1 MEYKHESVLINEVI
15 EQLKIR
21 PDGIYADGTLGGGG
35 HSFQI
40 AARLS
45 DGGKLIGIDQDEDAV
60 EAAGRH
66 LSVYKD
72 RCILVHDNYENM
84 VSIVKGL
91 GFDKVNGILLDLGV
105 SSYQLDN
112 AERGFSYNQDAPL
125 DMRMDQT
132 NPLSAKEVVNE
143 WSEEELVRI
152 LREYGEERYASNIAR
167 NIVREREKKPIER
180 TGQLVTI
187 IRSSIPMKMQERG
200 GNPCKR
206 SFQAIR
212 IAVNRELEVLSDSID
227 GMIDLLAPG
236 GRFCIITF
244 QSLEDRIVK
253 NAFRKNENPCICPPE
268 FPVCVCGRKPKGT
281 VITKKAIVPSA
292 EEIRHNKRA
301 SSAKL
306 RVFEKIAEQENEIS
320 RDGK

>member
-1 MEYKHESVLINEVI
+1 LEYKHESVLINEVI

-21 PDGIYADGTLGGGG
+21 PGGIYADGTLGGGG

-72 RCILVHDNYENM
+72 RCIFVHDNYENM

-268 FPVCVCGRKPKGT
+268 FPVCVCGRKSKGT

>member
-21 PDGIYADGTLGGGG
+21 PGGIYADGTLGGGG

-40 AARLS
+40 AAHLS

-72 RCILVHDNYENM
+72 RCIFVHDNYENM

-268 FPVCVCGRKPKGT
+268 FPVCVCGRKSKGT

>member
-72 RCILVHDNYENM
+72 RCIFVHDNYENM

-268 FPVCVCGRKPKGT
+268 FPVCVCGRKSKGT

>member
-212 IAVNRELEVLSDSID
+212 IAVNRELEVLSESID

-268 FPVCVCGRKPKGT
+268 FPVCVCGRKSKGT

>member
-21 PDGIYADGTLGGGG
+21 PGGIYADGTLGGGG

-268 FPVCVCGRKPKGT
+268 FPVCVCGRKSRGT

>member
-1 MEYKHESVLINEVI
+1 LEYKHESVLINEVI

-21 PDGIYADGTLGGGG
+21 PGGIYADGTLGGGG

-268 FPVCVCGRKPKGT
+268 FPVCVCGRKSRGT

>member
-206 SFQAIR
+206 SFLAIR

-268 FPVCVCGRKPKGT
+268 FPVCVCGRKSKGT

>member
-112 AERGFSYNQDAPL
+112 ADRGFSYNQDAPL

-268 FPVCVCGRKPKGT
+268 FPVCVCGRKSKGT

>member
-21 PDGIYADGTLGGGG
+21 PGGIYADGTLGGGG

-268 FPVCVCGRKPKGT
+268 FPVCVCGRKSKGT

>member
-1 MEYKHESVLINEVI
+1 LEYKHESVLINEVI

-21 PDGIYADGTLGGGG
+21 PGGIYADGTLGGGG

-268 FPVCVCGRKPKGT
+268 FPVCVCGRKSKGT

>member
-1 MEYKHESVLINEVI
+1 
-15 EQLKIR
+15 
-21 PDGIYADGTLGGGG
+21 
-35 HSFQI
+35 
-40 AARLS
+40 
-45 DGGKLIGIDQDEDAV
+45 
-60 EAAGRH
+60 
-66 LSVYKD
+66 
-72 RCILVHDNYENM
+72 
-84 VSIVKGL
+84 
-91 GFDKVNGILLDLGV
+91 
-105 SSYQLDN
+105 
-112 AERGFSYNQDAPL
+112 
-125 DMRMDQT
+125 
-132 NPLSAKEVVNE
+132 
-143 WSEEELVRI
+143 
-152 LREYGEERYASNIAR
+152 
-167 NIVREREKKPIER
+167 
-180 TGQLVTI
+180 
-187 IRSSIPMKMQERG
+187 MKMQERG

-268 FPVCVCGRKPKGT
+268 FPVCVCGRKSKGT

>member
-21 PDGIYADGTLGGGG
+21 PGGIYADGTLGGGG

-72 RCILVHDNYENM
+72 RCIFVHDNYENM

-143 WSEEELVRI
+143 WSEEEFVRI

-268 FPVCVCGRKPKGT
+268 FPVCVCGRKSKGT

>member
-21 PDGIYADGTLGGGG
+21 PGGIYADGTLGGGG

-268 FPVCVCGRKPKGT
+268 FPVCVCGRKSKGT

-306 RVFEKIAEQENEIS
+306 RVFEKIAEQENAIS

>member
-212 IAVNRELEVLSDSID
+212 IAVNRELEVLSESID

-253 NAFRKNENPCICPPE
+253 DAFRKNENPCICPPE
-268 FPVCVCGRKPKGT
+268 FPVCVCGRKSKGT

>member
-21 PDGIYADGTLGGGG
+21 PGGIYADGTLGGGG

-72 RCILVHDNYENM
+72 RCIFVHDNYENM

-268 FPVCVCGRKPKGT
+268 FPVCVCGRKSKGT

>member
-268 FPVCVCGRKPKGT
+268 FPVCVCGRKSKGT
-281 VITKKAIVPSA
+281 VITKKAIVPST

>member
-21 PDGIYADGTLGGGG
+21 PGGIYADGTLGGGG

-268 FPVCVCGRKPKGT
+268 FPVCVCGRKSKGT

-306 RVFEKIAEQENEIS
+306 RVFEKNSGARE
-320 RDGK
+320 

>member
-143 WSEEELVRI
+143 WSEEDLVRI

-212 IAVNRELEVLSDSID
+212 IAVNRELEVLSESID

-268 FPVCVCGRKPKGT
+268 FPVCVCGRKSKGT

>member
-253 NAFRKNENPCICPPE
+253 DAFRKNENPCICPPE
-268 FPVCVCGRKPKGT
+268 FPVCVCGRKSKGT

>member
-268 FPVCVCGRKPKGT
+268 FPVCVCGRKSKGT